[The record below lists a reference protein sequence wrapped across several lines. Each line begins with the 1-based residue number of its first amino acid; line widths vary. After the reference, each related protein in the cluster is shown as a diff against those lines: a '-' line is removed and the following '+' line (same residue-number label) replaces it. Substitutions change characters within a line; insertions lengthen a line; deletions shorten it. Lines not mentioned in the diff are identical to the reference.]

1 MTDKTPI
8 DPAVYHALWELSG
21 NLHSLYEC
29 LHEAADTMQKAA
41 EALGAAGA
49 QCSRMSIAASALAY
63 RFEPSDSA
71 HPTEE

>member
-1 MTDKTPI
+1 MNDKTPI

-29 LHEAADTMQKAA
+29 LHEAADTMRKTS

-49 QCSRMSIAASALAY
+49 LCSRMSTEASASAY
-63 RFEPSDSA
+63 RFEPTDNA